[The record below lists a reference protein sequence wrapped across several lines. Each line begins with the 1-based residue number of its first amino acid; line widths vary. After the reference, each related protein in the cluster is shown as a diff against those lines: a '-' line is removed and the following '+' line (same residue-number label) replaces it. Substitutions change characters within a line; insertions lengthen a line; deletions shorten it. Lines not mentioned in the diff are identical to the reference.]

1 MSFFKIQINIPNEKY
16 KSLVEEFY
24 SQQNSM
30 NDLFKKLEE
39 FSKDNSIDP
48 ILIKLCTK
56 NDITEIKD
64 INDLS
69 LQFWF
74 RLNIQINSYTAYIVL
89 SDDTNGIHEINHQR
103 LKLLS
108 PLILKLYDNFDIE
121 NIISQF
127 LTFVKTAQ
135 KIKKIQKDFLNVD
148 FNFKAEYVKKFL
160 KKHFLNTEDSTKLT
174 FYFTKSTQ
182 LKAFLNYGNS
192 SNPLISIK
200 VPEDHTD
207 FYFSKE
213 KYTLDDFKILN
224 QKIFDFFFPEDFFV
238 IEFRRYN
245 ENPYGQHFKIRTNY
259 INIDYIYE
267 KAKLYSELENF

>member
-1 MSFFKIQINIPNEKY
+1 MSFFKIQIDLQNEKY
-16 KSLVEEFY
+16 KSLVEKFY

-30 NDLFKKLEE
+30 NDLFNKLEE

-89 SDDTNGIHEINHQR
+89 SEDINGIHEINHQR

-121 NIISQF
+121 NIVNQF
-127 LTFVKTAQ
+127 KTFVKTSQ
-135 KIKKIQKDFLNVD
+135 KLNKILKNIQNED
-148 FNFKAEYVKKFL
+148 FNFKVEYVKKFL
-160 KKHFLNTEDSTKLT
+160 KKHFLTINENYQKFSFKKCTANQSLEYYYD
-174 FYFTKSTQ
+174 
-182 LKAFLNYGNS
+182 LNS
-192 SNPLISIK
+192 PLISIK
-200 VPEDHTD
+200 VPQHHNL
-207 FYFSKE
+207 FYFE
-213 KYTLDDFKILN
+213 ELKYSLDDFKKMN
-224 QKIFDFFFPEDFFV
+224 QKIFDFFPEDFFIISSYV
-238 IEFRRYN
+238 N
-245 ENPYGQHFKIRTNY
+245 SPNKMFKIGTKDIDINY
-259 INIDYIYE
+259 VYE